1 MCHPRHYETAQIAA
15 DLERDEQVERYAVL
29 QTKSLAAVLSD
40 GTTCNLT
47 VEMGDQ
53 TVFSV
58 WYSAGM
64 PPVIDSEIALSSL
77 NAKEL
82 GLSVGDTLPLR
93 INGTETLYSVC
104 GIYSD
109 ITNGGKTAKISSR
122 TDSAPVI
129 WSVLYVSLKDPDA
142 SARWMEAYSQAG
154 ADVTDIEDYVQDTY
168 GQTLAQLRLASRG
181 AMLIAVLVA
190 FVVIALFLRLIVE
203 RNRDV
208 ISLQKALGF
217 TSGDIGRTYCLKG
230 FFSAVAG
237 VISGLALGT
246 LLGEGLCGILWC
258 GQLSLYYQLESP
270 VGWHPGYHT
279 WNNDAR
285 GFDGNGGNPAHQSL
299 RVLHREGLMT
309 MKKLLRVEN
318 LSKEQILHQISFD
331 MEPGEMLAVMGPSGS
346 GKSTLLYNVAGM
358 DQPTAGQVWLGD
370 VVITELS
377 EDEKA
382 RLRLCHMGFVFQQ
395 MNMMANLNLLDN
407 ILLPAAQANRGKG
420 RKSKEELRLRAQTL
434 MEKLGITG
442 LEQRRVTQ
450 VSGGQLQR
458 ACICRSMM
466 NEPKI
471 LFADEPTGALNKS
484 AAGEVMEELVK
495 LNREGTT
502 ILMVTHDSRIASSC
516 DRIIYLLDG
525 QISAELKLGKSVAGT
540 EKQREEKVA
549 RWLMEMGW

>member
-1 MCHPRHYETAQIAA
+1 
-15 DLERDEQVERYAVL
+15 
-29 QTKSLAAVLSD
+29 
-40 GTTCNLT
+40 
-47 VEMGDQ
+47 
-53 TVFSV
+53 
-58 WYSAGM
+58 
-64 PPVIDSEIALSSL
+64 
-77 NAKEL
+77 
-82 GLSVGDTLPLR
+82 
-93 INGTETLYSVC
+93 
-104 GIYSD
+104 
-109 ITNGGKTAKISSR
+109 
-122 TDSAPVI
+122 
-129 WSVLYVSLKDPDA
+129 
-142 SARWMEAYSQAG
+142 
-154 ADVTDIEDYVQDTY
+154 
-168 GQTLAQLRLASRG
+168 
-181 AMLIAVLVA
+181 
-190 FVVIALFLRLIVE
+190 
-203 RNRDV
+203 
-208 ISLQKALGF
+208 
-217 TSGDIGRTYCLKG
+217 
-230 FFSAVAG
+230 
-237 VISGLALGT
+237 
-246 LLGEGLCGILWC
+246 
-258 GQLSLYYQLESP
+258 
-270 VGWHPGYHT
+270 
-279 WNNDAR
+279 
-285 GFDGNGGNPAHQSL
+285 
-299 RVLHREGLMT
+299 MT

-382 RLRLCHMGFVFQQ
+382 RLRLYHMGFVFQQ
-395 MNMMANLNLLDN
+395 MNIMANLNLLDN

>member
-1 MCHPRHYETAQIAA
+1 
-15 DLERDEQVERYAVL
+15 
-29 QTKSLAAVLSD
+29 
-40 GTTCNLT
+40 
-47 VEMGDQ
+47 
-53 TVFSV
+53 
-58 WYSAGM
+58 
-64 PPVIDSEIALSSL
+64 
-77 NAKEL
+77 
-82 GLSVGDTLPLR
+82 
-93 INGTETLYSVC
+93 
-104 GIYSD
+104 
-109 ITNGGKTAKISSR
+109 
-122 TDSAPVI
+122 
-129 WSVLYVSLKDPDA
+129 
-142 SARWMEAYSQAG
+142 
-154 ADVTDIEDYVQDTY
+154 
-168 GQTLAQLRLASRG
+168 
-181 AMLIAVLVA
+181 
-190 FVVIALFLRLIVE
+190 
-203 RNRDV
+203 
-208 ISLQKALGF
+208 
-217 TSGDIGRTYCLKG
+217 
-230 FFSAVAG
+230 
-237 VISGLALGT
+237 
-246 LLGEGLCGILWC
+246 
-258 GQLSLYYQLESP
+258 
-270 VGWHPGYHT
+270 
-279 WNNDAR
+279 
-285 GFDGNGGNPAHQSL
+285 
-299 RVLHREGLMT
+299 MT

-382 RLRLCHMGFVFQQ
+382 RLRLYHMGFVFQQ

-434 MEKLGITG
+434 MEKLGVTG

-525 QISAELKLGKSVAGT
+525 QSSAELKLGKSVAGT

>member
-1 MCHPRHYETAQIAA
+1 
-15 DLERDEQVERYAVL
+15 
-29 QTKSLAAVLSD
+29 
-40 GTTCNLT
+40 
-47 VEMGDQ
+47 
-53 TVFSV
+53 
-58 WYSAGM
+58 
-64 PPVIDSEIALSSL
+64 
-77 NAKEL
+77 
-82 GLSVGDTLPLR
+82 
-93 INGTETLYSVC
+93 
-104 GIYSD
+104 
-109 ITNGGKTAKISSR
+109 
-122 TDSAPVI
+122 
-129 WSVLYVSLKDPDA
+129 
-142 SARWMEAYSQAG
+142 
-154 ADVTDIEDYVQDTY
+154 
-168 GQTLAQLRLASRG
+168 
-181 AMLIAVLVA
+181 
-190 FVVIALFLRLIVE
+190 
-203 RNRDV
+203 
-208 ISLQKALGF
+208 
-217 TSGDIGRTYCLKG
+217 
-230 FFSAVAG
+230 
-237 VISGLALGT
+237 
-246 LLGEGLCGILWC
+246 
-258 GQLSLYYQLESP
+258 
-270 VGWHPGYHT
+270 
-279 WNNDAR
+279 
-285 GFDGNGGNPAHQSL
+285 
-299 RVLHREGLMT
+299 MT

-382 RLRLCHMGFVFQQ
+382 RLRLYHMGFVFQQ

-466 NEPKI
+466 NEQKI

>member
-1 MCHPRHYETAQIAA
+1 
-15 DLERDEQVERYAVL
+15 
-29 QTKSLAAVLSD
+29 
-40 GTTCNLT
+40 
-47 VEMGDQ
+47 
-53 TVFSV
+53 
-58 WYSAGM
+58 
-64 PPVIDSEIALSSL
+64 
-77 NAKEL
+77 
-82 GLSVGDTLPLR
+82 
-93 INGTETLYSVC
+93 
-104 GIYSD
+104 
-109 ITNGGKTAKISSR
+109 
-122 TDSAPVI
+122 
-129 WSVLYVSLKDPDA
+129 
-142 SARWMEAYSQAG
+142 
-154 ADVTDIEDYVQDTY
+154 
-168 GQTLAQLRLASRG
+168 
-181 AMLIAVLVA
+181 
-190 FVVIALFLRLIVE
+190 
-203 RNRDV
+203 
-208 ISLQKALGF
+208 
-217 TSGDIGRTYCLKG
+217 
-230 FFSAVAG
+230 
-237 VISGLALGT
+237 
-246 LLGEGLCGILWC
+246 
-258 GQLSLYYQLESP
+258 
-270 VGWHPGYHT
+270 
-279 WNNDAR
+279 
-285 GFDGNGGNPAHQSL
+285 
-299 RVLHREGLMT
+299 
-309 MKKLLRVEN
+309 MKKLLRIEN
-318 LSKEQILHQISFD
+318 LTKGQILRQITFD

-382 RLRLCHMGFVFQQ
+382 RLRLYHMGFVFQQ